1 MKLKKTALWLFLSF
15 AVWLPAVLAGQAP
28 AKEIIR
34 AVDSVGITV
43 ADMERS
49 VKFYSKAL
57 SFEKVSDAKAAGSD
71 YERLLGIS
79 GLRMRVVRMR
89 LRDEF
94 IELTE
99 YLTPKGRPIPADS
112 RSNDHW
118 FQHIAIVV
126 SDMDRAY
133 QRLRNYKVE
142 HVSTAP
148 QRIPDWNEAAA
159 GIRAFYFKDPDG
171 HTLEIIYYPPGKGN
185 PRWQNT
191 AGKLFLG
198 IDHTAIAVSNTDKS
212 LGFYRD
218 LLAMK
223 LGGGSLNY
231 GIEQEQLSGVAGAR
245 VRINM
250 LRANSGPGIELLDYL
265 NPRDGRPIPSDTRAN
280 DLMHWQTR
288 LVTRK
293 AEAAAQSLLA
303 GKSVPAPPGVVALP
317 KATLGFR
324 KAFLVRDPDG
334 HAMQL
339 TEK

>member
-1 MKLKKTALWLFLSF
+1 
-15 AVWLPAVLAGQAP
+15 
-28 AKEIIR
+28 
-34 AVDSVGITV
+34 
-43 ADMERS
+43 
-49 VKFYSKAL
+49 
-57 SFEKVSDAKAAGSD
+57 
-71 YERLLGIS
+71 
-79 GLRMRVVRMR
+79 
-89 LRDEF
+89 
-94 IELTE
+94 
-99 YLTPKGRPIPADS
+99 
-112 RSNDHW
+112 
-118 FQHIAIVV
+118 
-126 SDMDRAY
+126 MDRAY
-133 QRLRNYKVE
+133 QRLRKYKVD

-171 HTLEIIYYPPGKGN
+171 HTLEIIHYPPGKGN
-185 PRWQNT
+185 PRWQN
-191 AGKLFLG
+191 AEGKLFLG

-218 LLAMK
+218 LLGMK

-231 GIEQEQLSGVAGAR
+231 GIEQEHLSGVAGAR

-288 LVTRK
+288 LATRE
-293 AEAAAQSLLA
+293 AESAAQSLLA
-303 GKSVPAPPGVVALP
+303 GKSVPVSPGVVGLP

-334 HAMQL
+334 HAIQL
-339 TEK
+339 IEK